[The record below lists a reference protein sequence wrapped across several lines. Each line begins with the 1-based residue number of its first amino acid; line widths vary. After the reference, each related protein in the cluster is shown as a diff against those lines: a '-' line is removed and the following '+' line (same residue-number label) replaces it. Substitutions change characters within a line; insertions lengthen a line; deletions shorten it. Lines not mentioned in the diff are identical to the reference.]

1 MQSRKIWTIPNLIT
15 IFRILLTPGFVITY
29 LDGNFLAAWL
39 LFMVAGISDGLD
51 GFLARVMKQRT
62 EFGAMIDPLA
72 DKILLV
78 TSFICLSAQDFVPV
92 WVTVLAVSRDL
103 IIVGGLFLLKFY
115 GVEVEKKIK
124 PLWSSK
130 ITTAL
135 QLLVVFSV
143 LTGLAF
149 GLDVG
154 FLHPELEIVTAV
166 FTFFSGVIYLRRG
179 LGMFAEA
186 VENGVK

>member
-1 MQSRKIWTIPNLIT
+1 MPSGKIWTIPNLIT
-15 IFRILLTPGFVITY
+15 IFRILLTPGFVIAY
-29 LDGNFLAAWL
+29 LDSNFLAAWL
-39 LFMVAGISDGLD
+39 LFMVAGFSDGLD

-78 TSFICLSAQDFVPV
+78 TSFICLSAQGFIPV
-92 WVTVLAVSRDL
+92 WLTVLVVSRDL

-115 GVEVEKKIK
+115 GVEVEKRIQ
-124 PLWSSK
+124 PLWTSK

-149 GLDVG
+149 RLDVS
-154 FLHPELEIVTAV
+154 FMSPAVEIVTAV
-166 FTFFSGVIYLRRG
+166 FTFVSGSIYLRRG
-179 LGMFAEA
+179 LVMFAEEVGDGA
-186 VENGVK
+186 K

>member
-15 IFRILLTPGFVITY
+15 IFRILLTPGFVIAY
-29 LDGNFLAAWL
+29 LDSNFLTAWL
-39 LFMVAGISDGLD
+39 LFMVAGVSDGLD

-62 EFGAMIDPLA
+62 DFGAMIDPLA

-78 TSFICLSAQDFVPV
+78 TSFICLSVQGMVPV
-92 WVTVLAVSRDL
+92 WLTVLAVSRDL

-115 GVEVEKKIK
+115 GVEVEKRIQ
-124 PLWSSK
+124 PLWTSK

-135 QLLVVFSV
+135 QLLVVFTV

-149 GLDVG
+149 GLDVS
-154 FLHPELEIVTAV
+154 FLHPEVEIVTAV
-166 FTFFSGVIYLRRG
+166 FTFISGTIYLRRG
-179 LGMFAEA
+179 LTMFAEE
-186 VENGVK
+186 VENGAK

>member
-1 MQSRKIWTIPNLIT
+1 VQSRRIWTIPNLIT
-15 IFRILLTPGFVITY
+15 IFRILLTPGFVIAY
-29 LDGNFLAAWL
+29 LDSNFLAAWL

-78 TSFICLSAQDFVPV
+78 TSFLCLSAQGFIPV
-92 WVTVLAVSRDL
+92 WLTVLAVSRDL

-115 GVEVEKKIK
+115 GVEVEKRID
-124 PLWSSK
+124 PLWTSK

-143 LTGLAF
+143 LSGLAF
-149 GLDVG
+149 GLDVS
-154 FLHPELEIVTAV
+154 FMHPELVILTAV
-166 FTFFSGVIYLRRG
+166 FTFISGAIYLRRG
-179 LGMFAEA
+179 LLMFAEE
-186 VENGVK
+186 VEKGA

>member
-1 MQSRKIWTIPNLIT
+1 MPSRKIWTIPNLIT
-15 IFRILLTPGFVITY
+15 IFRILLTPGFVIAY
-29 LDGNFLAAWL
+29 LDSNFLAAWL

-51 GFLARVMKQRT
+51 GFLARLMKQRT

-78 TSFICLSAQDFVPV
+78 TSFICLTAQGYIPV
-92 WVTVLAVSRDL
+92 WLTVLAVSRDL

-115 GVEVEKKIK
+115 GVDVEKKID
-124 PLWSSK
+124 PLRSSK

-149 GLDVG
+149 GFDVS
-154 FLHPELEIVTAV
+154 FLSPGLEIVTAF
-166 FTFFSGVIYLRRG
+166 FTCISGAVYLRRG
-179 LGMFAEA
+179 LVMFSDE
-186 VENGVK
+186 VEKRT

>member
-1 MQSRKIWTIPNLIT
+1 MQNREIWTVPNFIT
-15 IFRILLTPGFVITY
+15 LFRILLTPGFVIAY
-29 LDGNFLAAWL
+29 LDSHYLAAWA

-62 EFGAMIDPLA
+62 EFGAMLDPLA

-78 TSFICLSAQDFVPV
+78 TSFLCLAAQGAVSKWLV
-92 WVTVLAVSRDL
+92 VLVVSRDL

-115 GVEVEKKIK
+115 GVSVEKKID

-135 QLLVVFSV
+135 QLLLVFSV
-143 LTGLAF
+143 LSSLAF
-149 GLDVG
+149 GFDVN
-154 FLHPELEIVTAV
+154 FMLSELEIVTV
-166 FTFFSGVIYLRRG
+166 IFTSISGAIYLRRG
-179 LGMFAEA
+179 LCMFADELD
-186 VENGVK
+186 G

>member
-1 MQSRKIWTIPNLIT
+1 MQSRKIWTVPNIIT
-15 IFRILLTPGFVITY
+15 ISRILLTPGFVIAY
-29 LDGNFLAAWL
+29 LDSNFIAAWL

-78 TSFICLSAQDFVPV
+78 TSFICLTAQGFVSV
-92 WVTVLAVSRDL
+92 WLTVLAVSRDL

-115 GVEVEKKIK
+115 GVEVEKRIK

-135 QLLVVFSV
+135 QLSVVFIV
-143 LTGLAF
+143 LTSLAF
-149 GLDVG
+149 GLDVS
-154 FLHPELEIVTAV
+154 LMHPELEIITAI
-166 FTFFSGVIYLRRG
+166 FTVFSGAIYLRRG
-179 LGMFAEA
+179 LAMFAEE
-186 VENGVK
+186 VEKGA

>member
-1 MQSRKIWTIPNLIT
+1 MTDGRIWTIPNLIT
-15 IFRILLTPGFVITY
+15 IFRILLTPGFVIAY
-29 LDGNFLAAWL
+29 LDGNFLTAWL
-39 LFMVAGISDGLD
+39 LFMVAGVSDGLD

-78 TSFICLSAQDFVPV
+78 TSFICLSAQDFIPV
-92 WVTVLAVSRDL
+92 WLTVLAVSRDL
-103 IIVGGLFLLKFY
+103 IIVGGLSLLKFY
-115 GVEVEKKIK
+115 GVEVEKKIV

-135 QLLVVFSV
+135 QLLVVFVV

-149 GLDVG
+149 ELDVS
-154 FLHPELEIVTAV
+154 FVHPQLEIVTAI
-166 FTFFSGVIYLRRG
+166 FTFISGAIYLRRG
-179 LGMFAEA
+179 MAMFDEE
-186 VENGVK
+186 VGNKV

>member
-1 MQSRKIWTIPNLIT
+1 MPSRRIWTIPNLIT
-15 IFRILLTPGFVITY
+15 IFRILLTPGFVIAY
-29 LDGNFLAAWL
+29 LDSNFLAAWL

-78 TSFICLSAQDFVPV
+78 TSFICLSAQGVVPV
-92 WVTVLAVSRDL
+92 WLTVLAVSRDL

-115 GVEVEKKIK
+115 GVEVEKRID
-124 PLWSSK
+124 PLWTSK

-135 QLLVVFSV
+135 QLLVIFSV
-143 LTGLAF
+143 LSGLAF
-149 GLDVG
+149 RLDVS
-154 FLHPELEIVTAV
+154 FMRPWLEIVTAV
-166 FTFFSGVIYLRRG
+166 FTFISGAIYLRRG
-179 LGMFAEA
+179 LLMFADE
-186 VENGVK
+186 VEKGA

>member
-1 MQSRKIWTIPNLIT
+1 MQSHKIWTIPNLIT

-29 LDGNFLAAWL
+29 LDGNFFAAWL

-78 TSFICLSAQDFVPV
+78 TSFICLSSQGFVPV
-92 WVTVLAVSRDL
+92 WLTVLAVSRDL

-115 GVEVEKKIK
+115 GVEVEKRIQ
-124 PLWSSK
+124 PLWTSK

-135 QLLVVFSV
+135 QLLVVFTV

-149 GLDVG
+149 GLDVS
-154 FLHPELEIVTAV
+154 FLHPEVEIVTAV
-166 FTFFSGVIYLRRG
+166 FTFISGTIYLRRG

-186 VENGVK
+186 VDNGAK